1 MTAAQAAG
9 AGDAVGL
16 EAWQRRGERLDAGE
30 MRAIGADPADD
41 LDAAVEESAMSR
53 RCTAAAIAL
62 ARLTRVRSSAS
73 ARRSRTAAMSA
84 VVRTVSSSRAN
95 DAVSSSRGVTR

>member
-30 MRAIGADPADD
+30 MRAIGADPPDD
-41 LDAAVEESAMSR
+41 LDAAVEQQR
-53 RCTAAAIAL
+53 NVAAL
-62 ARLTRVRSSAS
+62 H
-73 ARRSRTAAMSA
+73 RSRNRLGA
-84 VVRTVSSSRAN
+84 VDEGALV
-95 DAVSSSRGVTR
+95 GVGEAQQDGGDVGGGEDGVEFARE